1 MRDKKTRGAIRM
13 KQTVAIQTGR
23 SRSNLAHLDLDNLE
37 RFGIYTRLHFE
48 DRSYTNL
55 DELRL
60 AGCLARLLQEEYG
73 VAAGDRVLVMM
84 PNSPELTA
92 AFPAIWTIGATIV
105 PVIPQWTA
113 GEVVEIFRNSGA
125 TVALTVPSLAP
136 KLAQAAAATGDA
148 KRLLVFG
155 ETALPES
162 VNISPLLA
170 DLAPVETPLDRSETD
185 LAILLYTSGTTG
197 TPKGVMLTHGNFQ
210 AALEGV
216 LKQNPEL
223 GPGPM
228 LHPLPLTHV
237 YGVLMQFLANR
248 WGISSVLL
256 PQFEPA
262 RVMAAIERYRVEY
275 MPVVPTMLVYL
286 LNHPDRE
293 RYNLSSLTR
302 ITSGGAA
309 LPERLRLDFEQAFQC
324 RVQQGYGLSE
334 SASVATA
341 YELEQAYRPGSVGQA
356 VPGVD
361 IRIQDDQGLSL
372 PPSSIGEICLAGP
385 NISAGYWRDPDASHQ
400 ALRDGWLHTG
410 DVGYLDDQGYLFIT
424 DRKKDLIIKGGEN
437 VSPREIEEALYLHP
451 AVAGAAVVGVP
462 DAVFGEDIWAAVQ
475 LKRGATAGQEELRQH
490 VAKYVTKF
498 KIPSQVVFMEALPMN
513 SNGKILKRAIRA
525 QLAGG
530 QLSCCNAT
538 D

>member
-1 MRDKKTRGAIRM
+1 
-13 KQTVAIQTGR
+13 
-23 SRSNLAHLDLDNLE
+23 
-37 RFGIYTRLHFE
+37 
-48 DRSYTNL
+48 
-55 DELRL
+55 
-60 AGCLARLLQEEYG
+60 
-73 VAAGDRVLVMM
+73 
-84 PNSPELTA
+84 
-92 AFPAIWTIGATIV
+92 V

-113 GEVVEIFRNSGA
+113 AEVADIFRNSGA

-136 KLAQAAAATGDA
+136 KLSQAAAFAGNT
-148 KRLLVFG
+148 KLLLVFG
-155 ETALPES
+155 ETDVPHS
-162 VNISPLLA
+162 VDISPLLA
-170 DLAPVETPLDRSETD
+170 GVAPIETPADRSETD

-197 TPKGVMLTHGNFQ
+197 TPKGVMLSHGNFR

-256 PQFEPA
+256 PYFDPA
-262 RVMAAIERYRVEY
+262 RVLELIERYRVEY

-286 LNHPDRE
+286 LNHPDRQ
-293 RYNLSSLTR
+293 RYNVSSLTR

-309 LPERLRLDFEQAFQC
+309 LPERLRLDFEQAFEC

-341 YELEQAYRPGSVGQA
+341 YELERPYRPGSVGQA

-361 IRIQDDQGLSL
+361 ICIQDDQGRAL
-372 PPSSIGEICLAGP
+372 PRRSDGEICLAGL
-385 NISAGYWRDPDASHQ
+385 NISAGYWRDPDSSRQ

-410 DVGYLDDQGYLFIT
+410 DVGYLDEEGYLFIT

-437 VSPREIEEALYLHP
+437 ISPREIEEALYLHP

-462 DAVFGEDIWAAVQ
+462 DAVFGEDVCAVVQ
-475 LKRGATAGQEELRQH
+475 LKRGAAAGQVELREH

-498 KIPSQVVFMEALPMN
+498 KVPSQIVFVEALPLN

-525 QLAGG
+525 QLAAG

-538 D
+538 P